1 MKHLLPF
8 LLVCISILSY
18 NNTKA
23 QFVLTVNVVDCSA
36 PTLCDG
42 SASLDSLNNPM
53 TTIDWYLN
61 GVLIQSGGTYI
72 GNLCPGNYTVITT
85 GNGVTMTS
93 PFTIG
98 VGTPN
103 PCSGFTT
110 TIAYGLMSGPT
121 TCDGWVSAIASGGTA
136 PYTYWWSTLSMASSL
151 YNLCT
156 GNYTVNITDANGCTT
171 SASQAIYYDTTN
183 TNPCA
188 GFSASVAVTDCSAPG
203 VCDGELTA
211 LMNSGTSPFMVSWS
225 NAATTYT
232 ISNLC
237 SGSYDATITDAMG
250 CSVNISEF
258 VGYNNGNFDSI
269 NVIGNLATGA
279 NITGTLLSNW
289 VYNCDIELSM
299 LDTAYM
305 VTATFGNNPANQD
318 SLYTT
323 WYLVDTSGAF
333 TYVNYTFYVP
343 GAVGTYNLVL
353 QVYCPIKSTPLY
365 YQIISQFDVQSA
377 GITAEPTLSIQISP
391 NPAQDYLTLI
401 GLDSG
406 TYQIFDF
413 TGKCIQHGCLEKQI
427 DIKQLDNGS
436 YFLNVNGKVLPFL
449 KMYQ

>member
-1 MKHLLPF
+1 MKKILPLLLLALTF
-8 LLVCISILSY
+8 LNVNKIQ
-18 NNTKA
+18 A

-36 PTLCDG
+36 PALCDG
-42 SASLDSLNNPM
+42 SASLDSMNLQLS
-53 TTIDWYLN
+53 TIDWYMN

-72 GNLCPGNYTVITT
+72 GNLCPGNYSVVVM
-85 GNGVTMTS
+85 GNGLTMTS

-98 VGTPN
+98 VGAPN
-103 PCSGFTT
+103 PCFGFTS
-110 TIAYGLMSGPT
+110 TILYGLLSGPT
-121 TCDGWVSAIASGGTA
+121 TCDGWAAAMVSGGTA
-136 PYTYWWSTLSMASSL
+136 PYTYLWSTLDMNSTLS
-151 YNLCT
+151 NLCSGT
-156 GNYTVNITDANGCTT
+156 YTVNITDANGCTT

-211 LMNSGTSPFMVSWS
+211 TMISGTSPFMVSWS
-225 NAATTYT
+225 NGATTYT

-269 NVIGNLATGA
+269 NVIGNLASGA

-289 VYNCDIELSM
+289 VYNCDIDLSI

-305 VTATFGNNPANQD
+305 VSATFGNNPANQD

-323 WYLVDTSGAF
+323 WYLVDTTGAF

-377 GITAEPTLSIQISP
+377 GIAQLDRINIQLAP
-391 NPAQDYLTLI
+391 NPAQQILCI
-401 GLDSG
+401 NGLESG
-406 TYQIFDF
+406 AYRIYNY
-413 TGKCIQHGCLEKQI
+413 TGKCIQHGDFEKQI
-427 DIKQLDNGS
+427 NIDQLDNGS
-436 YFLNVNGKVLPFL
+436 YLLYLNGKVLPFI